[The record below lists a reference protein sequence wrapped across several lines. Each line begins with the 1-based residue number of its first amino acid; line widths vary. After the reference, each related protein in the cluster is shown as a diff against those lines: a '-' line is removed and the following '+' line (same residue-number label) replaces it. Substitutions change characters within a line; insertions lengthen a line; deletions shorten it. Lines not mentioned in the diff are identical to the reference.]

1 MFAIKYGAKID
12 GWRYLDKV
20 YLLVLLVFYIELD
33 RFLEIY
39 KLFPSVQYLNLILY

>member
-33 RFLEIY
+33 RFVRNIQTLSIC
-39 KLFPSVQYLNLILY
+39 SIS